1 MLAAFP
7 VEYPYPM
14 ATLEYQ
20 VENQRFEYRTDNQSP
35 YNSVDSLVDQ
45 CFVALIDQCF
55 GDMESLIGYRSDDE
69 HRESIESNP
78 TLPNASTND
87 CLDGNQAS
95 KTGMVYLVDAQLD
108 TAIDDFQRYKIDGS

>member
-1 MLAAFP
+1 MLAAFF

-14 ATLEYQ
+14 ATLEY
-20 VENQRFEYRTDNQSP
+20 ENQSPEYRTDNQSP
-35 YNSVDSLVDQ
+35 YNSVDSLDNV
-45 CFVALIDQCF
+45 DQCF
-55 GDMESLIGYRSDDE
+55 GDIESLIGYRSDDE

-78 TLPNASTND
+78 TLPSASTND

-95 KTGMVYLVDAQLD
+95 KTGMVDLVDGQLD